1 MQNITTT
8 EELKNAIQILE
19 VEQTL
24 KGQLLK
30 EQLYVTYNSLKAVNL
45 ITNTLKEVVSSPFM
59 IDNILG
65 TVLGLATGYYSKKI
79 LIGTSGNILR
89 KIFGSMFQFGV
100 TKVVAQP
107 VNFVKSLGQYI
118 FQHLLHKKH

>member
-8 EELKNAIQILE
+8 AELKNAIQILE
-19 VEQTL
+19 VEQAI
-24 KGQLLK
+24 KGQLMK
-30 EQLYVTYNSLKAVNL
+30 EQFYFTYESLKTLNL
-45 ITNTLKEVVSSPFM
+45 IKSTLKEAVSSPLL

-65 TVLGLATGYYSKKI
+65 TVLGLATGYYSKKF

-89 KIFGSMFQFGV
+89 KLFGSIFQIGI

-107 VNFVKSLGQYI
+107 TNTIKSFGQFIYQR
-118 FQHLLHKKH
+118 FFLKK

>member
-8 EELKNAIQILE
+8 DELKNAIQILE
-19 VEQTL
+19 VEQTV

-30 EQLYVTYNSLKAVNL
+30 EQLYDTYDSLKTVSL
-45 ITNTLKEVVSSPFM
+45 IKGTLKEVVSSPFM

-107 VNFVKSLGQYI
+107 VNSVKSFGLYI

>member
-118 FQHLLHKKH
+118 FQHLLHKNH

>member
-8 EELKNAIQILE
+8 AELKNAIQILE
-19 VEQTL
+19 VEQAI
-24 KGQLLK
+24 KGQLMK
-30 EQLYVTYNSLKAVNL
+30 EQFYSTYESLKTLNL
-45 ITNTLKEVVSSPFM
+45 IKSTLKEVVSSPLL

-65 TVLGLATGYYSKKI
+65 TVLGLATGYYSKKF

-89 KIFGSMFQFGV
+89 KLFGSIFQIGI

-107 VNFVKSLGQYI
+107 TNTIKSFGQFIYQR
-118 FQHLLHKKH
+118 FFLKK

>member
-8 EELKNAIQILE
+8 DELKNAIQILE
-19 VEQTL
+19 VEQTV

-30 EQLYVTYNSLKAVNL
+30 EQLYDTYDSLKTVSL
-45 ITNTLKEVVSSPFM
+45 IKGTLKEVVSSPFM

-107 VNFVKSLGQYI
+107 VNSIKLFGQYI